1 MNWFVPLI
9 SSISSIC
16 GALIGGFLAG
26 YFALKATNKAHQNNL
41 LIQKKNEENV
51 LKGVLQALHDEIETL
66 IERYQETVGSHIES
80 LEAGKPF
87 LSYYPIFSD
96 FFTVYNSNAILIG
109 KINDND
115 LRRLLV
121 KTYVLAKGLVD
132 SYRMNNEFIQK
143 YEYLDALFKETNNE
157 AHKLQSLAYYA
168 ALVSY
173 AVTLKQLH
181 NEVKK
186 NANDLLRALRKQG
199 VLSEIKT

>member
-1 MNWFVPLI
+1 MEWFVPAI
-9 SSISSIC
+9 SSIV

-26 YFALKATNKAHQNNL
+26 YFALKATKKAHQNNL

-87 LSYYPIFSD
+87 LFYYPIFSD
-96 FFTVYNSNAILIG
+96 FFTVYNSNAFLIG

-115 LRRLLV
+115 LRKLLV
-121 KTYVLAKGLVD
+121 RTYVLAKGLVD
-132 SYRMNNEFIQK
+132 SYQMNNEFIQK
-143 YEYLDALFKETNNE
+143 YAYWNALFIETNNE
-157 AHKLQSLAYYA
+157 AHKLQSLAYYD